1 MAGLDEI
8 LDLIAAQQKQTEESM
23 IKAAESRADVI
34 KAEGQAKAEAA
45 YKEHLEKAKAQI
57 EKDYEN
63 TCASTDAEMKR
74 KILGF
79 KVSVIDDAIGKTVEK
94 LRSLPE
100 KDYFDLL
107 LRLVQRHLQ
116 SDKGTISLCSRDLER
131 MPSDFESRLDELA
144 RKAGGS
150 ICVSKEPA
158 DIEDGFILSYGL
170 ISENCSFSAIL
181 EAEKDGV
188 RDTAARVLFGQVT
201 V

>member
-1 MAGLDEI
+1 
-8 LDLIAAQQKQTEESM
+8 
-23 IKAAESRADVI
+23 
-34 KAEGQAKAEAA
+34 
-45 YKEHLEKAKAQI
+45 
-57 EKDYEN
+57 
-63 TCASTDAEMKR
+63 MKR

-79 KVSVIDDAIGKTVEK
+79 KVGVIDDAIGKTVEK

-100 KDYFDLL
+100 KDYFELL

-116 SDKGTISLCSRDLER
+116 ADKGTISLCSRDLER
-131 MPSDFESRLDELA
+131 MPSDFESRLDEHA